1 MTVIPDKAKELGRL
15 IGQSDEYA
23 ALKRAQERVGEA
35 KELRDRLD
43 KLRSMADALERTAAT
58 GTQPSEADVNAY
70 DQLLSQIQGD
80 SLYQAVVAAQTNFD
94 KLMMRVN
101 DQIMEGIR
109 KGAASP
115 IITLG

>member
-1 MTVIPDKAKELGRL
+1 MIPDKAKELGRL
-15 IGQSDEYA
+15 IGQSDEYS

-35 KELRDRLD
+35 KELREKLD
-43 KLRSMADALERTAAT
+43 KLRNMADALERTAAS
-58 GTQPSEADVNAY
+58 GTNPSEADVNAY

-115 IITLG
+115 IITLS